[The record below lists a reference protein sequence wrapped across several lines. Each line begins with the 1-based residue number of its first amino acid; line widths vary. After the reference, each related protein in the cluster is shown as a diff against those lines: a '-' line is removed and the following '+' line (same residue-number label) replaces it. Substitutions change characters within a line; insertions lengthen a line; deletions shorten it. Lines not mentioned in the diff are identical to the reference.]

1 LTDADLLWELFPS
14 RRWDFVGI
22 SLQLPSK
29 EGCNCATVDGLWR
42 PALSPSL
49 PVCPVVACWISF
61 PFGFGDPDGSPGG
74 MLELILFIEFEKRS
88 EEYDPKR
95 KEKISEKR
103 EEKRVKRVEKRR
115 REKKE
120 KRSEW
125 TMI

>member
-1 LTDADLLWELFPS
+1 MSNPHS
-14 RRWDFVGI
+14 V
-22 SLQLPSK
+22 
-29 EGCNCATVDGLWR
+29 
-42 PALSPSL
+42 
-49 PVCPVVACWISF
+49 PVRV
-61 PFGFGDPDGSPGG
+61 
-74 MLELILFIEFEKRS
+74 LELILFIEFEKRS